1 MSALTNAEISRVSN
15 LRLDGVQDRK
25 NAAGA
30 QERVAAAE
38 SFGALLQMVSSSTG
52 GSSNAQDSLDAASA
66 SQPVDRPVSAGMASL
81 IAQGGL
87 DSLTGGQGGDD
98 QTAAGFGG
106 AAAAG
111 TTGSDT
117 VTLAPNADFRWMATL
132 IAAQEQA

>member
-38 SFGALLQMVSSSTG
+38 SFGALLQMVSSTG